1 MKIVHKVGLAAA
13 TVLLLTTGLLSMSQV
28 SSVRGSI
35 VSMETASISAISST
49 LARQIENW
57 LNGKLRIIDLMAETI
72 DSDYSPEKIQLIVD
86 RPLLKKE
93 FLLVFGS
100 LQADGKPIKNSNDWN
115 PSSDWD
121 GRKRPWYG
129 VGRDS
134 AEATWTEPYVD
145 STSGE
150 TLISAATKITDHGN
164 FLGVFGGDISLKVL
178 ANALNTMDFN
188 GSGYA
193 FLMSK
198 SGNIISHPDA
208 KFNAKPYS
216 ELFGGKSP
224 ALSQE
229 LHEVSA
235 GKDYLVS
242 FTPLTNL
249 KGLDW
254 YIGVVLDKDIV
265 MAEAD
270 NLSDRAMIA
279 TILGVLIS
287 LILLGLLMKRL
298 LMPLDRL
305 HRSLIEV
312 NSGNG
317 DLTRRLPDTGNDEI
331 ALVSKEFNSF
341 LQNLQIMIGEVK
353 GSALLVR
360 KRANETSDEAT
371 QSSGRLQ
378 QQLQELDQLATAM
391 HEMASTAEE
400 VARNAQ
406 GAAQAAKAAS
416 SEAESGLHVVAQ
428 STSAI
433 QNLATEMDSTSQS
446 INELAKLSNN
456 IGSILSVIT
465 AIADQTN
472 LLALNAAIEAA
483 RAGEAGRGFAVVADE
498 VRSLASRTQQSTQE
512 IREMIDQ
519 LQSRVR
525 DAEMRIQQ
533 SRDTASQTA
542 IDAGAANDILERI
555 GLAITRIND
564 MNLQIATAAE
574 EQSATTE
581 EINRNTT
588 NIRDISHEVSRGAQG
603 QVHQCSAMTD
613 QVGQQDQIL
622 GRFKV

>member
-164 FLGVFGGDISLKVL
+164 FLGVFGGDISLKVV

>member
-134 AEATWTEPYVD
+134 AEAAWTEPYVD

-164 FLGVFGGDISLKVL
+164 FLGVFGGDISLKVV